1 MLIFQALVALA
12 SLLAGGIAAIAGFGI
27 GSLLT
32 PLLGWHYGLKTA
44 VVAVSIPH
52 LLATAYRFWL
62 MRAHLDRDV
71 LKGFGVASAA
81 GGLAG
86 AVLHGFFQSRWLTY
100 LLAALLV
107 FVGTAGLT
115 GLSRKLRFEG
125 PWAWAA
131 GILSGVL
138 GGLVG
143 NQGGIRSG
151 AMLGLDVEKSAFVAT
166 ATAIGL
172 FVDFARMPVYLFTS
186 WGTLGPL
193 WPSIA
198 IASLGVL
205 AGTLLGGR
213 LLRHIPER
221 LFRRLVSLL
230 VLALGI
236 ALFVHPA

>member
-1 MLIFQALVALA
+1 MIFQALVALVA
-12 SLLAGGIAAIAGFGI
+12 VLAGGIAAIAGFGI

-52 LLATAYRFWL
+52 MLATAYRFWL
-62 MRAHLDRDV
+62 MRAHVDRDV
-71 LKGFGVASAA
+71 LKGFGIASAA
-81 GGLAG
+81 GGLTG
-86 AVLHGFFQSRWLTY
+86 AVLHGFFQSLWLTY

-115 GLSRKLRFEG
+115 GLSSKMRFEG
-125 PWAWAA
+125 PWAWGA
-131 GILSGVL
+131 GVLSGVL

-172 FVDFARMPVYLFTS
+172 FVDAARMPVYLSTA
-186 WGTLGPL
+186 WGSLGPL

-198 IASLGVL
+198 IASIGVL
-205 AGTLLGGR
+205 VGTLIGGR
-213 LLRHIPER
+213 LLRSIPER
-221 LFRRLVSLL
+221 LFRRVVSLL
-230 VLALGI
+230 VLGLGI
-236 ALFVHPA
+236 ALFAYPA

>member
-1 MLIFQALVALA
+1 MLIFQALVALVA
-12 SLLAGGIAAIAGFGI
+12 VVAGAVAAIAGFGI

-62 MRAHLDRDV
+62 MRAHVDRDV
-71 LKGFGVASAA
+71 LKGFGIASAA
-81 GGLAG
+81 GGLTG
-86 AVLHGFFQSRWLTY
+86 AVLHGVFQSVWLTY

-107 FVGTAGLT
+107 FVGVAGLT
-115 GLSRKLRFEG
+115 GLAGRMRFEG
-125 PWAWAA
+125 PWAWVA
-131 GILSGVL
+131 GVLSGVL

-151 AMLGLDVEKSAFVAT
+151 AMLGLAVEKSAFVAT

-172 FVDFARMPVYLFTS
+172 LVDGARMPVYLVTS
-186 WGTLGPL
+186 WSALGPL
-193 WPSIA
+193 WPA
-198 IASLGVL
+198 IAVASVGVL
-205 AGTLLGGR
+205 VGTRLGGQ
-213 LLRHIPER
+213 LLRHIPEH
-221 LFRRLVSLL
+221 LFRRVVSLL
-230 VLALGI
+230 LLALGI